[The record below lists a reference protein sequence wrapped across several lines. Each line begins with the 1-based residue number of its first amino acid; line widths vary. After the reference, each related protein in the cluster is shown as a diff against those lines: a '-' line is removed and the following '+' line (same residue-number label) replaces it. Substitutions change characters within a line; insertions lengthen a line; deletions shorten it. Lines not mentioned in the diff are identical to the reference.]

1 MQKSFRKEGK
11 KMSMQVIYDCIR
23 RHGTL
28 TSLEKRVFIEKSIS
42 IHSGK
47 MEGIPSISTSV
58 RLNPNCMRHQACGG
72 SICEHCYA
80 NAYTGFRKSLREK
93 LEFNTIF
100 YTTLELEKRD
110 IPLINS
116 KYFRFESFGDLINTL
131 QVKNYFTIARANPD
145 TYFVL
150 WTKNPDIIEKA
161 LRKYEMKVP
170 SNFRIIVSELYINQ
184 SVSIQYF
191 NRLKKLYPFINK
203 LFSVYSPEY
212 IENHKISI
220 NCGGKKCLDCMRCY
234 TKSDRTKLINEKLK

>member
-1 MQKSFRKEGK
+1 
-11 KMSMQVIYDCIR
+11 MSMQVIYDCIR
-23 RHGTL
+23 RQGTL

-58 RLNPNCMRHQACGG
+58 KLNPNCARNQACKG

-80 NAYTGFRKSLREK
+80 NSYADFRKSLREK

-150 WTKNPDIIEKA
+150 WTKNPAIISKA
-161 LRKYEMKVP
+161 LDKYNIAIPK
-170 SNFRIIVSELYINQ
+170 NFRIIISELYINRA
-184 SVSIQYF
+184 VSIRYF
-191 NRLKKLYPFINK
+191 NNLKKLYPFMNK
-203 LFSVYSPEY
+203 LFTVYSADY
-212 IENHKISI
+212 IQENKIKI
-220 NCGGKKCLDCMRCY
+220 NCGGKKCLDCLQCY
-234 TKSDRTKLINEKLK
+234 DKSNRTKLVFEKQK